1 MINLMKDYLRE
12 TQTHLFTDLYL
23 ELKNYYNNIEV
34 GPHQGYIFAKGEIP
48 VVLVAHLDTVFDPKS
63 RHTMAIFYDKEQ
75 QIMWS
80 PDGLGTDDRAGVV
93 MIMWLLKHSQ
103 LRPHI
108 LFTTDEETNLRG
120 AQFAAT
126 CLKIHPNFVIE
137 LDRQGRGE
145 SVFYNCDNKDFEDYI
160 NGFGFHTCRGSYTD
174 ISILCPEWGCAGVN
188 LSVGYYD
195 EHSYVEYWSA
205 DDFLYTYNR
214 VFNILEDCQNHKV
227 DTKFKYIPKKEKNK
241 GEK

>member
-1 MINLMKDYLRE
+1 MINLLKDYLRK
-12 TQTHLFTDLYL
+12 TQEHLFTDLYL

-48 VVLVAHLDTVFDPKS
+48 VVLVAHLDMVFDPKS

-75 QIMWS
+75 QVMWS

-93 MIMWLLKHSQ
+93 MIMWLVKHSY

-120 AQFAAT
+120 AQLAAMR
-126 CLKIHPNFVIE
+126 LKIQPNFVIE

-145 SVFYNCDNKDFEDYI
+145 SVFYKCKNKEFEKYI
-160 NGFGFHTCRGSYTD
+160 NSFGFHTGLGSYTD
-174 ISILCPEWGCAGVN
+174 ISVLCPIWNCAGVN

-195 EHSYVEYWSA
+195 EHSYCEMWNRA
-205 DDFLYTYNR
+205 DWEYTYER
-214 VFNILEDCQNHKV
+214 LLDILKDNINK
-227 DTKFKYIPKKEKNK
+227 TNKFKYKTKDEKKIKV
-241 GEK
+241 